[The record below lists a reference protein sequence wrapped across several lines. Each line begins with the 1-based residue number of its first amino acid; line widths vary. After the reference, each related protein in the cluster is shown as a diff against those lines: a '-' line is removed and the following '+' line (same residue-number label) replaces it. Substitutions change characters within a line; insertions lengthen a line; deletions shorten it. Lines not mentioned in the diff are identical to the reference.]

1 MPGFLK
7 KIDPLLVGI
16 IAATIIAFIA
26 PARGRFADI
35 FGVATTLAIA
45 LLFFL
50 YGARLS
56 TREAVRGL
64 THWRLHAVILA
75 FTFVAYPLIGIALRP
90 TTALISEELYQ
101 GIVFLTLVPSTVQ
114 SSVALTGIA
123 RGNVPG
129 AVVSASMSSLI
140 GVVVTPLLVMLLM
153 GTGDGVTIDGSV
165 FRNIALQ
172 LLLPFLLGQIAHN
185 VVPRAGALAKSKAT
199 KIVDRGSIWMVV
211 YAAFSQGV
219 VAGVWGTITAGE
231 IAFLIL
237 FAVVLVVV
245 MLCDG
250 EGSTC
255 SWLFTARYRCSS
267 DVRNPKIIS
276 NGFAHGFCHL
286 RRRDPRC
293 AHHSVDDL
301 PPGAAADVFGLCISP
316 RRRMTFRRLERVSR
330 ETFRPYSLQR
340 SRHRW

>member
-56 TREAVRGL
+56 TREALRGL

-153 GTGDGVTIDGSV
+153 GAGNGVTIDGSV

-172 LLLPFLLGQIAHN
+172 LLLPFLLGQVAHN

-219 VAGVWGTITAGE
+219 VAGVWGTITAWE

-245 MLCDG
+245 MLWVTAKLPRALGFSQPDIIAIQMCG
-250 EGSTC
+250 TQKSLATGLPMASVIFGGATLGVLIIPLMIYHLVQLLTC
-255 SWLFTARYRCSS
+255 SAYAS
-267 DVRNPKIIS
+267 
-276 NGFAHGFCHL
+276 HL
-286 RRRDPRC
+286 
-293 AHHSVDDL
+293 
-301 PPGAAADVFGLCISP
+301 AAAEQPSA
-316 RRRMTFRRLERVSR
+316 E
-330 ETFRPYSLQR
+330 
-340 SRHRW
+340 